1 MLTHEQ
7 AVKANRATRRHA
19 TRRRPR
25 GFIPAHVYQKADP
38 FERAMYAAEG
48 YLPGIG
54 GGAGPR
60 ASAAQRSGSPGNP
73 AGVVI
78 PFSAAAHEHT
88 EWFLDTSV
96 TPGAGAVLISPL
108 PEVPAYGYVRNV
120 YIQVD
125 ATGGTLGAGVLS
137 ADYPQNLFDLIQL
150 EDVNGAPIF
159 GPMNGFQTL
168 QANILGGYA
177 GISDPRRGPGYVST
191 INASFALRVPI
202 EISHRDGFGAL
213 ANQNSA
219 STYKLR
225 LRVNPSS
232 VLYSTAPTTVPAFRI
247 RAALEAWSLPDAQ
260 DVRGRPQMQL
270 PPAHGTTQYWSAGS
284 YAVAAGG
291 QQRIPVQRVGNLIR
305 ILAFIARTAAGA
317 RSDAVFPDPVTLSW
331 DARDIRASDPQA
343 YLNQDFF
350 ESINGLNNTA
360 TYSAARD
367 AGVFAYLFNTADHN
381 LAGDDPPTL
390 WLPTVQSSRIE
401 VRGTVV
407 TAGNV
412 EELVNDIAPAEV
424 NPAER
429 YVEQSA
435 TGFTPTPTAGVAR

>member
-1 MLTHEQ
+1 MTQESLRPH
-7 AVKANRATRRHA
+7 VNRAA
-19 TRRRPR
+19 RRRTR
-25 GFIPAHVYQKADP
+25 GIIPTKAYAQADP
-38 FERAMYAAEG
+38 FQRAMYAAEG
-48 YLPGIG
+48 YRPGLG

-60 ASAAQRSGSPGNP
+60 ATAAQRSGP
-73 AGVVI
+73 ANGGVVI
-78 PFSAAAHEHT
+78 PFTAASHEHT
-88 EWFLDTSV
+88 EWFLDTSI
-96 TPGAGAVLISPL
+96 TPGAGASLVSPL
-108 PEVPAYGYVRNV
+108 PEIPAYGYVRNV
-120 YIQVD
+120 YLQID
-125 ATGGTLGAGVLS
+125 ATGGTLGAGVLA
-137 ADYPQNLFDLIQL
+137 ADFPQNLFDLIQI

-177 GISDPRRGPGYVST
+177 GIPDPRRGPGYVGT
-191 INASFALRVPI
+191 INASFFLRVPI
-202 EISHRDGFGAL
+202 EISHRDGFGSL

-232 VLYSTAPTTVPAFRI
+232 VLFSTAPTAVPAFRI

-284 YAVAAGG
+284 YAVAATG

-305 ILAFIARTAAGA
+305 VLAFIARTTAGA
-317 RSDAVFPDPVTLSW
+317 RSDTVFPDPATLSW
-331 DARDIRASDPQA
+331 DARDIRAADPQA
-343 YLNQDFF
+343 YLNQYFF
-350 ESINGLNNTA
+350 ESVNGLANTPA
-360 TYSAARD
+360 YSATRD
-367 AGVFAYLFNTADHN
+367 AGVFAYLFNTADHHI
-381 LAGDDPPTL
+381 AGDDPPTL

-401 VRGTVV
+401 VRGTVAA
-407 TAGNV
+407 AGNV

-429 YVEQSA
+429 YVEQSS
-435 TGFTPTPTAGVAR
+435 TGFTPTPTAGVSR